1 MDFRFRN
8 QRSRKTRFPEGCM
21 STTGR
26 QEPMSFAQMAG
37 IVALAFALGYFFMVM
52 LELDMQDARKKRAA
66 LPFNMSEG
74 RVEFVTPSEVATR
87 KFSSMSQVDQHCVTV
102 GTGFMQAICPR
113 TTGFVAAAMEDFQRI
128 GKDED
133 DDL

>member
-1 MDFRFRN
+1 
-8 QRSRKTRFPEGCM
+8 
-21 STTGR
+21 
-26 QEPMSFAQMAG
+26 
-37 IVALAFALGYFFMVM
+37 
-52 LELDMQDARKKRAA
+52 
-66 LPFNMSEG
+66 
-74 RVEFVTPSEVATR
+74 
-87 KFSSMSQVDQHCVTV
+87 MSQVDQHCVTV